1 MRLNSNHNLTQGTT
15 ARAWLTK
22 ILSAVLLFVV
32 SAVHAQLVIP
42 LSDAG
47 DNRLTVRIDSVRF
60 ASLADSS
67 VYGLHFSFAVT
78 DGRVPKGEYIVIS
91 PQLSAGSNSADFPTV
106 GMDSKEVYYQNLP
119 DGRELPPF
127 PFPYKDKNTTAHLH
141 YNQTVASAAWMQSA
155 SLVLRVDFI
164 SGSGSSIDSRSY
176 ISRAPVRT
184 YKVYSEEGTHSEEI
198 EHMQGRAYVDF
209 PVNRTEIR
217 PDYHNNARELGRLR
231 HTVDSVKNDSTI
243 QLVEIDIKGFAS
255 PEGPYANNDR
265 LARGR
270 TKSLA
275 RFIADSTHVSPS
287 LFRTSYEAEDWE
299 GLRTFVDTVSVITN
313 REALLRVIDSNRKP
327 DNKLAYIK
335 KNYPGEYAV
344 IKKRALPYLRHS
356 DFRIDYVLKRVKHTP
371 GVERIDTVCRLQTD
385 SLSAGWPELYPDEES
400 CYIPRREL
408 LSIKT
413 NLLFYGAYIPGYNRW
428 APIPN
433 IALEYYPKKGHFTV
447 GASFDMP
454 WYQDYDAHKYF
465 QFRNYQLEGRYYLK
479 KSRPDSKPAFSGLY
493 FSAYGHAAIFG
504 ICFDEDRGWVGE
516 GGGGGVGVGYVL
528 PISRSGHWRMEFAV
542 QAGVFICK
550 YDPYQ
555 YENPINPNYHDNRYY
570 YKWTQKPEFF
580 KSRQYRMTWF
590 GPTRV
595 GITLSYDLLYRRIK
609 KRGVSFR
616 SKERRYHP

>member
-1 MRLNSNHNLTQGTT
+1 MRLNRNHNLTPETT
-15 ARAWLTK
+15 AKAWLTK
-22 ILSAVLLFVV
+22 IISVVLLFVV
-32 SAVHAQLVIP
+32 SSVHAQLVIP
-42 LSDAG
+42 LSDG
-47 DNRLTVRIDSVRF
+47 NDSKLTVHVDSIQF
-60 ASLADSS
+60 ATLTDSAA
-67 VYGLHFSFAVT
+67 YGLHFSFAVT

-91 PQLSAGSNSADFPTV
+91 PQLSAGSNTADFPTV
-106 GMDSKEVYYQNLP
+106 GMDSKWVYYQNLP
-119 DGRELPPF
+119 NGRELPPL

-155 SLVLRVDFI
+155 SLVLRVDRI
-164 SGSGSSIDSRSY
+164 SESGSPIDSRAF
-176 ISRAPVRT
+176 ILRAPTLEYKVRT
-184 YKVYSEEGTHSEEI
+184 EANIHSEEI

-243 QLVEIDIKGFAS
+243 QLVEIGIKGFAS
-255 PEGPYANNDR
+255 PEGPYDNNDR

-275 RFIADSTHVSPS
+275 RFIADSTHVSSS

-299 GLRTFVDTVSVITN
+299 GLRTFVDTVAVITN
-313 REALLRVIDSNRKP
+313 REALLRIIDSNRKP
-327 DNKLAYIK
+327 DDKLAYIK
-335 KNYPGEYAV
+335 KNYPSEYAV
-344 IKKRALPYLRHS
+344 IKKHALPYLRHS
-356 DFRIDYVLKRVKHTP
+356 DFRIDYVLRRVKDIP
-371 GVERIDTVCRLQTD
+371 GAERVDTVYRLQTD
-385 SLSAGWPELYPDEES
+385 SLSAGWPELYTDEES
-400 CYIPRREL
+400 CYIRRREV

-413 NLLFYGAYIPGYNRW
+413 NLLLYGAYIPGYNRW

-465 QFRNYQLEGRYYLK
+465 QFRNYQVEGRYYLK

-493 FSAYGHAAIFG
+493 FSAYAHAAIFG
-504 ICFDEDRGWVGE
+504 ICFDADRGWVGE
-516 GGGGGVGVGYVL
+516 GGGGGVGIGYVL

-542 QAGVFICK
+542 QGGIFICK

-580 KSRQYRMTWF
+580 KPRQYRMTWF

>member
-1 MRLNSNHNLTQGTT
+1 MRLNRNHNLTPETT
-15 ARAWLTK
+15 AKAWLTK
-22 ILSAVLLFVV
+22 IISVVLLFVV
-32 SAVHAQLVIP
+32 SSVHAQLVIP
-42 LSDAG
+42 LSDG
-47 DNRLTVRIDSVRF
+47 NDCKLTVHVDSIQF
-60 ASLADSS
+60 ATLTDSAA
-67 VYGLHFSFAVT
+67 YGLRFSFAVT

-91 PQLSAGSNSADFPTV
+91 PQLSAGSNTADFPTV
-106 GMDSKEVYYQNLP
+106 GMDSKWVYYQNLP
-119 DGRELPPF
+119 NGRELPPL
-127 PFPYKDKNTTAHLH
+127 PFLYKDKNTTAHLH

-155 SLVLRVDFI
+155 SLVLRVDRI
-164 SGSGSSIDSRSY
+164 SESGSPIDSRAF
-176 ISRAPVRT
+176 ILRAPTLEYNVRREAG
-184 YKVYSEEGTHSEEI
+184 VHSEEI

-255 PEGPYANNDR
+255 PEGPYDNNDR

-275 RFIADSTHVSPS
+275 RFIADSTHVSSS

-299 GLRTFVDTVSVITN
+299 GLRTFVDTVAVITN
-313 REALLRVIDSNRKP
+313 REALLRIIDSNRKP
-327 DNKLAYIK
+327 DDKLAYIK
-335 KNYPGEYAV
+335 KNYPSEYAV
-344 IKKRALPYLRHS
+344 IKKHALPYLRHS
-356 DFRIDYVLKRVKHTP
+356 DFRIDYVLRRVKDIP
-371 GVERIDTVCRLQTD
+371 GVERVDTVYRLQTD

-400 CYIPRREL
+400 CYIPRREV

-413 NLLFYGAYIPGYNRW
+413 NLLLYGAYIPGYNRW

-465 QFRNYQLEGRYYLK
+465 QFRNYQVEGRYYLK

-493 FSAYGHAAIFG
+493 FSAYAHAAIFG
-504 ICFDEDRGWVGE
+504 ICFDADRGWVGE
-516 GGGGGVGVGYVL
+516 GGGGGVGIGYVL

-542 QAGVFICK
+542 QGGIFICK

-580 KSRQYRMTWF
+580 KPRQYRMTWF